1 MFLLGAV
8 MSEALSM
15 SNKPRLSSQECPM
28 HDEDMPSQTRIY
40 CDGVYE
46 DFALLLTDEMQE
58 TVSGPLMPDD
68 SESWEWK
75 E

>member
-1 MFLLGAV
+1 
-8 MSEALSM
+8 
-15 SNKPRLSSQECPM
+15 M

-58 TVSGPLMPDD
+58 TVLGLLMPDD